1 VRSVKKIVGAIADKL
16 GIVSNV
22 EVADLKAEL
31 ADTKAQRDRYKKAYE
46 NLRDMIRDIKIHEL

>member
-1 VRSVKKIVGAIADKL
+1 MRFVSMIADKL

-31 ADTKAQRDRYKKAYE
+31 HAIKVQRDGYKKAYE
-46 NLRDMIRDIKIHEL
+46 SLRDVIRDIKIHEL

>member
-1 VRSVKKIVGAIADKL
+1 MKIVRVIADRF

-22 EVADLKAEL
+22 DVADLKAEL
-31 ADTKAQRDRYKKAYE
+31 AQIKVQRDRYKKAYE